1 MKTIETPD
9 GKSPSSQEAKKPI
22 PGVDY
27 PCPYIPEGNP
37 DLYDRRDL
45 ARWADEGLKWE
56 WEQTHR
62 K

>member
-1 MKTIETPD
+1 MKNAETSKEKACAAQTSKAQSEKEPV
-9 GKSPSSQEAKKPI
+9 

-45 ARWADEGLKWE
+45 ARWANEGLKWE
-56 WEQTHR
+56 
-62 K
+62 